1 MSRPQV
7 IFFSV
12 KPDRSALLL
21 AQQDLGSI
29 GSPTFSYAAPAGV
42 ELRGRD
48 QLAGSIDLTAER
60 ILAALVTELVDCGA
74 DLGRIWPALE
84 VKTMAAGELADGRDR
99 WSWCRFGDW
108 RFTRWRYRRDCP
120 TGRGR
125 YAASNK
131 QSEYRHAHRW

>member
-12 KPDRSALLL
+12 EPDRSALLL
-21 AQQDLGSI
+21 AQQDLSSI
-29 GSPTFSYAAPAGV
+29 GSPTFAYAAPAGV

-74 DLGRIWPALE
+74 GLRRIWPALKI
-84 VKTMAAGELADGRDR
+84 KTMATGEFAD
-99 WSWCRFGDW
+99 
-108 RFTRWRYRRDCP
+108 RR
-120 TGRGR
+120 
-125 YAASNK
+125 
-131 QSEYRHAHRW
+131 